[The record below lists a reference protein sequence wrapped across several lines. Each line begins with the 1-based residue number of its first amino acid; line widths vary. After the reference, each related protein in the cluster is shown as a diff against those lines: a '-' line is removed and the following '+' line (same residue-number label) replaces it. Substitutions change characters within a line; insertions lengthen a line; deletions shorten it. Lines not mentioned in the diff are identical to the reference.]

1 MTLEL
6 IAEKIQKG
14 FKLNWERRKRLN
26 RGRGRDGER
35 GVGETHRGEM
45 NIQLIG
51 ELVLGKIEKGLKLN
65 RDRRKR
71 HKRRRGERGDIYRIV
86 G

>member
-35 GVGETHRGEM
+35 GVGETHMR
-45 NIQLIG
+45 N
-51 ELVLGKIEKGLKLN
+51 
-65 RDRRKR
+65 
-71 HKRRRGERGDIYRIV
+71 
-86 G
+86 

>member
-1 MTLEL
+1 MTIEL

-35 GVGETHRGEM
+35 GLGETHRGEM

-51 ELVLGKIEKGLKLN
+51 ELILGKIEKELKLN

-71 HKRRRGERGDIYRIV
+71 HKRWRGERGDVYCIV